1 MSSYLRVSWEGI
13 WVWWARMRWWGA
25 SSPEGTSQLEP
36 EGQKEPEWR
45 RRQRLPGEA
54 KARAGKSLAQ
64 ELQTE
69 WLRGWAQVAE
79 QLSWG
84 KDQSALQGLG
94 FCSRQEE
101 KPLTCF
107 KLGSG
112 GVWSQFL
119 KDGSG
124 DFPDGPV
131 IKTHV
136 SNAVDVGLI
145 PGRGTKIPH
154 AEWYGQ
160 KKKKIG

>member
-1 MSSYLRVSWEGI
+1 MATWL
-13 WVWWARMRWWGA
+13 
-25 SSPEGTSQLEP
+25 GTS
-36 EGQKEPEWR
+36 
-45 RRQRLPGEA
+45 
-54 KARAGKSLAQ
+54 
-64 ELQTE
+64 
-69 WLRGWAQVAE
+69 GWTVE
-79 QLSWG
+79 LSWG

-136 SNAVDVGLI
+136 SNAGDVGLI

-160 KKKKIG
+160 KKKKKIG